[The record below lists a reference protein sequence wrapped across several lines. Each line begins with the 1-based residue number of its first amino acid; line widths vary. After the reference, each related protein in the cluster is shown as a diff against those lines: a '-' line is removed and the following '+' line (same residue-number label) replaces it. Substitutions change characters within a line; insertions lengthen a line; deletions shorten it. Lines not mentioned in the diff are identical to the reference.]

1 MISVKIKQSDIN
13 DLNRKLNQ
21 LKSFSKEGLSKEIG
35 DTAAFSAAR
44 MQKSV
49 PTDKAALKQG
59 IKFGRMGKM
68 ARVFSKAFY
77 SPYVEFG
84 TRDGNM
90 KFDDMLELGIPK
102 SYAEQFK
109 ASPLK
114 KKTNQNARPFFF
126 SSIRVELK
134 TLMDRLDRRLNTL
147 TR

>member
-1 MISVKIKQSDIN
+1 MISVKIKQSDLN
-13 DLNRKLNQ
+13 ELNRKLNQ

-44 MQKSV
+44 MKKTVVFDKS
-49 PTDKAALKQG
+49 DLKKQIG
-59 IKFGRMGKM
+59 FGRIGKM
-68 ARVFSKAFY
+68 ARVFSKAYY
-77 SPYVEFG
+77 SPFVEFG
-84 TRDGNM
+84 TRFGTLR
-90 KFDDMLELGIPK
+90 FEDMLQLGIPK

-114 KKTNQNARPFFF
+114 KPTNQNARPFFF

-134 TLMDRLDRRLNTL
+134 NLLDRLDNRLNNL

>member
-1 MISVKIKQSDIN
+1 MISVKIKQSDLN

>member
-1 MISVKIKQSDIN
+1 
-13 DLNRKLNQ
+13 
-21 LKSFSKEGLSKEIG
+21 
-35 DTAAFSAAR
+35 
-44 MQKSV
+44 
-49 PTDKAALKQG
+49 
-59 IKFGRMGKM
+59 MGKM

-77 SPYVEFG
+77 SPFIEFG

-109 ASPLK
+109 ANPLK
-114 KKTNQNARPFFF
+114 KKTNLNARPFFF

-134 TLMDRLDRRLNTL
+134 NLLDRLDRRLNNL

>member
-1 MISVKIKQSDIN
+1 MISVKIKQSELN

-21 LKSFSKEGLSKEIG
+21 LKSFSKDELSKQIG

-49 PTDKAALKQG
+49 PRDKAALIQG
-59 IKFGRMGKM
+59 IGYGRMGKM
-68 ARVFSKAFY
+68 ARVFSKVFY
-77 SPYVEFG
+77 SPYIEFG

-90 KFDDMLELGIPK
+90 KFDDMLQLGIPK

-109 ASPLK
+109 ANPLK
-114 KKTNQNARPFFF
+114 KKTNLNARPFFF
-126 SSIRVELK
+126 SSLRVELK
-134 TLMDRLDRRLNTL
+134 SLMDRLERRLNNL

>member
-1 MISVKIKQSDIN
+1 MISVKIKQSDLN

-44 MQKSV
+44 MKKTVVYDKS
-49 PTDKAALKQG
+49 DLKKQIG
-59 IKFGRMGKM
+59 FGRMGKM
-68 ARVFSKAFY
+68 ARVFSKTFY

-109 ASPLK
+109 ANPLK

-126 SSIRVELK
+126 SSLRVELK
-134 TLMDRLDRRLNTL
+134 SLMDRLDRRLNNL

>member
-1 MISVKIKQSDIN
+1 LISVKIKQSDLN

>member
-1 MISVKIKQSDIN
+1 LISVKIKQSDLN

-49 PTDKAALKQG
+49 PRDKAALIQG
-59 IKFGRMGKM
+59 IGFGRMGKM
-68 ARVFSKAFY
+68 ARVFSKTFY
-77 SPYVEFG
+77 SPFIEFG

-90 KFDDMLELGIPK
+90 KFDDMLQLGIPK

-109 ASPLK
+109 ANPLK
-114 KKTNQNARPFFF
+114 KKTNLNARPFFF

-134 TLMDRLDRRLNTL
+134 SLMDRLDRRLNNL

>member
-1 MISVKIKQSDIN
+1 LISVKIKKS
-13 DLNRKLNQ
+13 DLNELNQ
-21 LKSFSKEGLSKEIG
+21 KLDKLKSFSKEGLSKEIG

-44 MQKSV
+44 MQKNV
-49 PTDKAALKQG
+49 PRDKSALIQG

-77 SPYVEFG
+77 SPFIEFG

-90 KFDDMLELGIPK
+90 KFNDMLQLGIPK

-109 ASPLK
+109 ANPLK
-114 KKTNQNARPFFF
+114 KKTNLNARPFFF

-134 TLMDRLDRRLNTL
+134 NLLDRLDRRLNNL

>member
-1 MISVKIKQSDIN
+1 MISVKIKQSDLN

-49 PTDKAALKQG
+49 PTDKAALKQDIG
-59 IKFGRMGKM
+59 FGRMGKM

-109 ASPLK
+109 ANPLK

-126 SSIRVELK
+126 SSVRVELK
-134 TLMDRLDRRLNTL
+134 NLMDRLDRRLNNL

>member
-1 MISVKIKQSDIN
+1 MISVKIKQSDLN

-21 LKSFSKEGLSKEIG
+21 LKSFSKDELSKQIG

-49 PTDKAALKQG
+49 PRDKAALIQG
-59 IKFGRMGKM
+59 IGYGRMGKM
-68 ARVFSKAFY
+68 ARVFSKVFY
-77 SPYVEFG
+77 SPFIEFG

-109 ASPLK
+109 ANPLK
-114 KKTNQNARPFFF
+114 KKTNLNARPFFF
-126 SSIRVELK
+126 SSLRVELK
-134 TLMDRLDRRLNTL
+134 SLMDRLERRLNNL